1 MGRSRGR
8 VLKGP
13 PLLRLYLTGFGP
25 FGDVSENPSATL
37 VKQVAAALSGEQTC
51 SAPSPSHQRNIPQ
64 TACSCMEGEH
74 VRDRVSSPG
83 LPVPGAPVGTDPI
96 DSSGIFE
103 LCGWEV
109 LEVSAAA
116 TTDAVPRIHG
126 ALRRRNQRRSFLE
139 PATGT
144 TFRGAREPQ
153 LEPEEGL
160 TESAADMTEEPLAL
174 ALHFG
179 VSMHSD
185 SWRLEMLAKN
195 DARFPCT
202 DSRGCR
208 PATDVI
214 TDSLP
219 LEACLCSSLC
229 LEPVA
234 ADLRR
239 QGFPCSVSE
248 DAGCFVCNFVYFKSL
263 QEGQTSGVTTLF
275 VHIPP
280 FSVMSVEKQLAAAL
294 RLLTMLSRKEPVESQ
309 GAKPH
314 EGTLGRQGR

>member
-1 MGRSRGR
+1 
-8 VLKGP
+8 
-13 PLLRLYLTGFGP
+13 
-25 FGDVSENPSATL
+25 
-37 VKQVAAALSGEQTC
+37 
-51 SAPSPSHQRNIPQ
+51 
-64 TACSCMEGEH
+64 MEGEH

-195 DARFPCT
+195 
-202 DSRGCR
+202 GK
-208 PATDVI
+208 ATNFGIFHFFI
-214 TDSLP
+214 TQP
-219 LEACLCSSLC
+219 LITLAV
-229 LEPVA
+229 LETLGMPERKPSGGLA
-234 ADLRR
+234 
-239 QGFPCSVSE
+239 GF
-248 DAGCFVCNFVYFKSL
+248 
-263 QEGQTSGVTTLF
+263 VT
-275 VHIPP
+275 
-280 FSVMSVEKQLAAAL
+280 AAL
-294 RLLTMLSRKEPVESQ
+294 S
-309 GAKPH
+309 GAAVVV
-314 EGTLGRQGR
+314 